1 MAKKSKKKK
10 RAELAAARKTPAR
23 KAASKKKVAARKK
36 SGTSDANSQRHRIS
50 GKKSKKKVM
59 RKVGKS
65 PVVHCMLAPTEDDIL
80 LLPTSVMAEVVDFQ
94 QPSPMDEAPPWLLG
108 QIEWEK
114 RQVPVFSFFALIN
127 GSDVGAISP
136 RSRIMIIKS
145 LSGSNRVP
153 YLGILL
159 SDLPRMTNVEETD
172 LEQTGDDKKSLGVFS
187 RIRLEDEDAII
198 PDLGRLTHLVTHA
211 TYGALPITQ
220 LDD

>member
-1 MAKKSKKKK
+1 MAKKTKK
-10 RAELAAARKTPAR
+10 RKRADLATASKASSRMAE
-23 KAASKKKVAARKK
+23 SKKKVTARKADST
-36 SGTSDANSQRHRIS
+36 SGATSERKKTS
-50 GKKSKKKVM
+50 GRKAKKKVM
-59 RKVGKS
+59 RKTGKS
-65 PVVHCMLAPTEDDIL
+65 PVVHCMLAPTEEDIL

-159 SDLPRMTNVEETD
+159 SDLPRMTNVEEPD

-187 RIRLEDEDAII
+187 RIRLEEEDAII